1 MISIK
6 EIVSN
11 SKGGHNFF
19 IPSTDDHFLFAKYIN
34 ALINSE
40 LGGIIYIGINQK
52 NKIYGVFPTYEFE
65 TIQSINKHYFLKD
78 VHFLSEVIELNKKL
92 IIKLSIDPSIVKPQ
106 FVINNGKKEVYLI
119 HEGELIKANYIL
131 EKALKYKEINGIPP
145 ADLSN
150 DEVEIKKKIELNA
163 NISLNNLYKVT
174 SLPKK
179 TIDFVLVRLLNWN
192 QINFKIFE
200 GSCSFTLN

>member
-1 MISIK
+1 MNSIK

-52 NKIYGVFPTYEFE
+52 NKIYGIFPTYEFE
-65 TIQSINKHYFLKD
+65 TIQNINKHYFLKD

-92 IIKLSIDPSIVKPQ
+92 II
-106 FVINNGKKEVYLI
+106 
-119 HEGELIKANYIL
+119 
-131 EKALKYKEINGIPP
+131 
-145 ADLSN
+145 
-150 DEVEIKKKIELNA
+150 
-163 NISLNNLYKVT
+163 
-174 SLPKK
+174 
-179 TIDFVLVRLLNWN
+179 
-192 QINFKIFE
+192 
-200 GSCSFTLN
+200 

>member
-11 SKGGHNFF
+11 SKGDHKFF
-19 IPSTDDHFLFAKYIN
+19 IPSTDDHFLFAKCIN

-52 NKIYGVFPTYEFE
+52 NKIYGVFPAYEFE

-78 VHFLSEVIELNKKL
+78 VHYLSEVIELNKKL

-119 HEGELIKANYIL
+119 HEGELIKANNIL

-145 ADLSN
+145 ADLSK
-150 DEVEIKKKIELNA
+150 DELEIKKKIELNA

-179 TIDFVLVRLLNWN
+179 TIDFVLIRLLNWN

-200 GSCSFTLN
+200 GSCYFTLN

>member
-131 EKALKYKEINGIPP
+131 EKALKYKEINGVPP
-145 ADLSN
+145 ADLSK
-150 DEVEIKKKIELNA
+150 DELEIKKKIELNA

>member
-1 MISIK
+1 MNSIK

-52 NKIYGVFPTYEFE
+52 NKIYGIFPTYEFE

-92 IIKLSIDPSIVKPQ
+92 IIKLSIEPSIVKPQ
-106 FVINNGKKEVYLI
+106 FVINEGKKEVYLI
-119 HEGELIKANYIL
+119 HEGELIKANNIL

-145 ADLSN
+145 ADLSK
-150 DEVEIKKKIELNA
+150 DELEIKKKIELNA

-179 TIDFVLVRLLNWN
+179 TIDFVLIRLLNWN

-200 GSCSFTLN
+200 GSCYFTLN

>member
-1 MISIK
+1 MNSIK

-52 NKIYGVFPTYEFE
+52 NKIYGIFPTYEFE

-78 VHFLSEVIELNKKL
+78 VHYLSEVIELNKKL
-92 IIKLSIDPSIVKPQ
+92 IIKLSIAPSIVKPQ
-106 FVINNGKKEVYLI
+106 FVINKGKKEVYLI
-119 HEGELIKANYIL
+119 HEGELIKANNIL

-145 ADLSN
+145 ADLSK
-150 DEVEIKKKIELNA
+150 DELEIKKKIELNA

-179 TIDFVLVRLLNWN
+179 TIDFVLIRLLNWN

-200 GSCSFTLN
+200 GSCYFTLN

>member
-1 MISIK
+1 MNSIK
-6 EIVSN
+6 EIISN
-11 SKGGHNFF
+11 SKEGNKFF
-19 IPSTDDHFLFAKYIN
+19 IQSTDDHYLFAKYIN

-78 VHFLSEVIELNKKL
+78 AHFLSEVIELNKKL
-92 IIKLSIDPSIVKPQ
+92 IIKLSIAPSIVKPQ
-106 FVINNGKKEVYLI
+106 YVINKGKKEVYLI

-145 ADLSN
+145 ADFTN

-179 TIDFVLVRLLNWN
+179 TNDFVLARLLN
-192 QINFKIFE
+192 
-200 GSCSFTLN
+200 